1 MRESACPRLTLIVFL
16 FVPDNICQQQAFM
29 AMTIP
34 GLTIIGESI
43 NDSVPSTHVLFEKN
57 NMAGIIELAKS

>member
-1 MRESACPRLTLIVFL
+1 
-16 FVPDNICQQQAFM
+16 M